1 MSLSVGIVGLPN
13 AGKSTLFNA
22 LLGRQIAKAE
32 NYPFC
37 TIDPNTGVVA
47 VPDKNLAI
55 LAKIEKSRQVVPAAV
70 KFVDIAGL
78 VAGAAKGEGLGN
90 KFLANIRECDVICY
104 VLRGFNDPDVDRA
117 GSIDPQ
123 NDLEVLKT
131 ELILKDLETIEK
143 ICHQKVQSDDKEAIL
158 RSQVAKKVENV
169 LEQGQLIINQNWA
182 KNEIEVINQ
191 FFLLSA
197 KKYLIVLNI
206 DEGDFNK
213 LDRIKT
219 DFTDWDILPI
229 CAKIEAEL
237 AQLEKVEQ
245 KEYLDQLGV
254 KKSGLELLIRKAYK
268 TLGLISFYTAGEK
281 ETRAW
286 TVKKGAKA
294 PQAAGVIHTDFE
306 KNFIKAEIVS
316 LGDLIK
322 FSGWKICREKG
333 KTRFEGRD
341 YEITNKEVV
350 EFKVGV

>member
-37 TIDPNTGVVA
+37 TIEPNTGVVE
-47 VPDKNLAI
+47 VPDKNPAI
-55 LAKIEKSRQVVPAAV
+55 LAKIEKSQQIVPAVV

-78 VAGAAKGEGLGN
+78 VAGAADGEGLGN

-104 VLRGFNDPDVDRA
+104 VLRAFDDPDVDRA

-123 NDLEVLKT
+123 NDLEVLRT
-131 ELILKDLETIEK
+131 ELILKDLETIDK
-143 ICHQKVQSDDKEAIL
+143 IRHQKVRPDDKEAIF
-158 RSQVAKKVENV
+158 RSQIAEKVENI
-169 LEQGQLIINQNWA
+169 LQQGQLIINQDWD
-182 KNEIEVINQ
+182 KNEVEVINQ

-197 KKYLIVLNI
+197 KKYLIVFNI
-206 DEGDFNK
+206 GEEDFGK
-213 LDRIKT
+213 LDRIKA
-219 DFTDWDILPI
+219 DFSSWDVLPI

-237 AQLEKVEQ
+237 SQLGKAEQ
-245 KEYLDQLGV
+245 EEYLHQLGV
-254 KKSGLELLIRKAYK
+254 KKSGLELLIRKAYEA
-268 TLGLISFYTAGEK
+268 LGLISFYTAGEK

-306 KNFIKAEIVS
+306 KNFIKAEVVS
-316 LGDLIK
+316 LEDFVK
-322 FSGWKICREKG
+322 FGGWKICREKG

-350 EFKVGV
+350 EFKVGI